1 MGGQVFEVET
11 FLLLTFLSFL
21 SIAVMDGITFG
32 PGDGPPLDFFF
43 FKILLYICVLILAIL
58 FYKITLFL
66 RIYKITF
73 CFPLTI
79 LLILFRVMLYSQ
91 TFL

>member
-32 PGDGPPLDFFF
+32 PGDGHPRFFF
-43 FKILLYICVLILAIL
+43 FFLNIIIYMCINFSNFIL
-58 FYKITLFL
+58 
-66 RIYKITF
+66 
-73 CFPLTI
+73 
-79 LLILFRVMLYSQ
+79 
-91 TFL
+91 

>member
-43 FKILLYICVLILAIL
+43 LNIIIYMCINFNNFVL
-58 FYKITLFL
+58 
-66 RIYKITF
+66 
-73 CFPLTI
+73 
-79 LLILFRVMLYSQ
+79 
-91 TFL
+91 